1 MEDFCKYFAEE
12 KPRYTLEEIAVK
24 REKVIEN
31 VEKNVGKRIT
41 VDNIRTVMTPE
52 IMMKMVDKIDEEFFE
67 NKLQRAFSASNC
79 VLSACIENKCTSVA
93 GRCQFQNRVDPD
105 GNKCSRIVIK
115 MMSKV
120 FINSFKNTDI
130 KQRAVDNVKCSNILE
145 CFVITFCH
153 ELVHAIVFCKCNDMG
168 YTNSGAGDWNGVT
181 RPGNGHSKTFMSI
194 LFNVFG
200 HTKFTHDLK
209 SGMIVREAD
218 EREYK
223 LDELAVGDKVIVKVR
238 IKGEDKHA
246 KFLSVITEIKRQRKV
261 TNNIF
266 VKVLDGDR
274 KGNIYIVRANHIVKK
289 IGASGGDDGEKS
301 GEGAKSPATTS
312 AKKSPPKTQKK
323 QTPPKPRTVKKPATK
338 IEDTLL
344 KNLRVGDKVIMNA
357 RLPGQQKGE
366 RSTMLAEIIELN
378 RRKKTK
384 QIRVKVLEDG
394 QFKNSVFS
402 LNPEM
407 IVTQRD
413 NSLLPA
419 SPKSGRDMAIT
430 YVSFS
435 GLPLTRKPTDF
446 DKDMAT
452 IDVKKLSPSFKQK
465 IANLPR
471 YNWPKDKGPY
481 DHFPEGFKIP
491 LSVRVS
497 GGLGGEYYF
506 LAMLYNGDIVLGE
519 TSGFDYM
526 RYGIK
531 LVGSNVRK
539 LLHTAEHHYDYKEI
553 WPEKKTPVTTL
564 PTKEPLSNTGC
575 TSRNPA
581 PPCKDGMEVRE
592 RPNGAKCC
600 YIAKT
605 VKSGKT
611 PKKGDKTQKNKKGD
625 VAAAAPKCTK
635 QNPAPPCA
643 TGMFERERP
652 NGAKCCYK
660 TKK

>member
-12 KPRYTLEEIAVK
+12 KPRYTLEEIASK
-24 REKVIEN
+24 REKVIEM
-31 VEKNVGKRIT
+31 VEGEVGKRIT

-79 VLSACIENKCTSVA
+79 VLSACIENQCTSVA
-93 GRCQFQNRVDPD
+93 GRCQFQNRVDAD
-105 GNKCSRIVIK
+105 GNRCNRIVIK

-120 FINSFKNTDI
+120 FINSFKNTEI
-130 KQRAVDNVKCSNILE
+130 KQRTVDNVKCSNVLE

-153 ELVHAIVFCKCNDMG
+153 ELVHAIVFCKCNGLG
-168 YTNSGAGDWNGVT
+168 YTNSGVGDWSGVT

-209 SGMIVREAD
+209 RGMIVREAD

-223 LDELAVGDKVIVKVR
+223 LDELAVGDKVIVNVR
-238 IKGEDKHA
+238 IKGTEKSI
-246 KFLSVITEIKRQRKV
+246 KFLGLITEIKRQRKV
-261 TNNIF
+261 KNNIF

-274 KGNIYIVRANHIVKK
+274 KGDIYIVRANHIVKK
-289 IGASGGDDGEKS
+289 IGDGDGDGD
-301 GEGAKSPATTS
+301 GDGVPAPAVPAP
-312 AKKSPPKTQKK
+312 AKKTPAPVKK
-323 QTPPKPRTVKKPATK
+323 TVKKPRASK

-366 RSTMLAEIIELN
+366 RATMLAEIIELN

-394 QFKNSVFS
+394 QFKNAVFS
-402 LNPEM
+402 LNPQM

-413 NSLLPA
+413 NPLLPA
-419 SPKSGRDMAIT
+419 SLNLEGEMAVT
-430 YVSFS
+430 YDSFS
-435 GLPLTRKPTDF
+435 SLPLTRKPADF

-452 IDVKKLSPSFKQK
+452 IDINKMSKRLIQK

-471 YNWPKDKGPY
+471 YRWPEDKSPFDNFPKDT
-481 DHFPEGFKIP
+481 EIP
-491 LSVRVS
+491 LTEPW
-497 GGLGGEYYF
+497 EYFRHF
-506 LAMLYNGDIVLGE
+506 LAILPNGDIVLGE

-539 LLHTAEHHYDYKEI
+539 LLHTDEAHHHYKEL
-553 WPEKKTPVTTL
+553 WPEKKTPVTTK
-564 PTKEPLSNTGC
+564 PT
-575 TSRNPA
+575 
-581 PPCKDGMEVRE
+581 
-592 RPNGAKCC
+592 
-600 YIAKT
+600 
-605 VKSGKT
+605 
-611 PKKGDKTQKNKKGD
+611 
-625 VAAAAPKCTK
+625 
-635 QNPAPPCA
+635 
-643 TGMFERERP
+643 
-652 NGAKCCYK
+652 
-660 TKK
+660 

>member
-12 KPRYTLEEIAVK
+12 KPRYTLEEIATK
-24 REKVIEN
+24 REKVIEM
-31 VEKNVGKRIT
+31 VEGEVGKRIT
-41 VDNIRTVMTPE
+41 VDNIRTIMTPE

-79 VLSACIENKCTSVA
+79 VLSACIENKCVKVA
-93 GRCQFQNRVDPD
+93 GRCHFQNRVDAD
-105 GNKCSRIVIK
+105 GNRCNRIVIK

-120 FINSFKNTDI
+120 FINSFKNTNI
-130 KQRAVDNVKCSNILE
+130 KQRAVDNVKCSNVLE

-153 ELVHAIVFCKCNDMG
+153 ELVHAIVFCKCNGLG
-168 YTNSGAGDWNGVT
+168 YTNTGPGDWDGIT

-200 HTKFTHDLK
+200 HTKFTHDLN

-223 LDELAVGDKVIVKVR
+223 LDELAVGDKVIVNVR
-238 IKGEDKHA
+238 IKGQEKSI
-246 KFLSVITEIKRQRKV
+246 KFLGLITEIKRQRKV

-274 KGNIYIVRANHIVKK
+274 KGKIYIVRANHIVKK
-289 IGASGGDDGEKS
+289 IGASGHGVGV
-301 GEGAKSPATTS
+301 PAVP
-312 AKKSPPKTQKK
+312 AVPVPAVPAPAPVKKTLK
-323 QTPPKPRTVKKPATK
+323 KPRASK

-394 QFKNSVFS
+394 QFKNATFS

-413 NSLLPA
+413 NPLLPA
-419 SPKSGRDMAIT
+419 SPKSGREMAVT
-430 YVSFS
+430 YDSFGS
-435 GLPLTRKPTDF
+435 LPLTRKPANF

-452 IDVKKLSPSFKQK
+452 IDINKMSKRLIQK
-465 IANLPR
+465 IAHLPR
-471 YNWPKDKGPY
+471 YRWPEDKSPLDNFPKDT
-481 DHFPEGFKIP
+481 DIP
-491 LSVRVS
+491 LS
-497 GGLGGEYYF
+497 GPGEYFRHF
-506 LAMLYNGDIVLGE
+506 LVILPNGDLVLGE

-539 LLHTAEHHYDYKEI
+539 LLHTAEHHHDYKEL
-553 WPEKKTPVTTL
+553 WPEKKTTVTTQS
-564 PTKEPLSNTGC
+564 TKESSSKTGC

-581 PPCKDGMEVRE
+581 PPCREGMEVRE

-600 YIAKT
+600 YVAKKET

-611 PKKGDKTQKNKKGD
+611 QKKGNKTQKNKKVD
-625 VAAAAPKCTK
+625 VAAPKCTK
-635 QNPAPPCA
+635 QNPPPPCA
-643 TGMFERERP
+643 PGMFERERP
-652 NGAKCCYK
+652 NGARCCYK

>member
-1 MEDFCKYFAEE
+1 MEAFCKYFAEE
-12 KPRYTLEEIAVK
+12 KPRNTLEEIAKK
-24 REKVIEN
+24 REKVIEM
-31 VEKNVGKRIT
+31 VEKDVGKRVT

-79 VLSACIENKCTSVA
+79 VLSCCIENKCTSVA
-93 GRCQFQNRVDPD
+93 GRCQFRNMVGAD
-105 GNKCSRIVIK
+105 GNRCNRIVIK

-145 CFVITFCH
+145 CFVMTFSH
-153 ELVHAIVFCKCNDMG
+153 ELVHAIVFCKCNEMG
-168 YTNSGAGDWNGVT
+168 YTNSGAGDWSGVT

-246 KFLSVITEIKRQRKV
+246 KFLSVITEINRRRKV

-289 IGASGGDDGEKS
+289 IGASGDDDGQEPR
-301 GEGAKSPATTS
+301 EGAKSPATTS

-323 QTPPKPRTVKKPATK
+323 KTPPKSKTVKKQRTTK

-344 KNLRVGDKVIMNA
+344 KNLRIGDKVIMNA
-357 RLPGQQKGE
+357 RLPGQLKGE

-378 RRKKTK
+378 RRKKIK

-394 QFKNSVFS
+394 QFKNSLFS

-407 IVTQRD
+407 IVAQRD
-413 NSLLPA
+413 NPLLPA
-419 SPKSGRDMAIT
+419 SPNSGREMAVT

-435 GLPLTRKPTDF
+435 GLPLTRKPNDF
-446 DKDMAT
+446 DKDMAS
-452 IDVKKLSPSFKQK
+452 IDVNKMSQSLKQK

-471 YNWPKDKGPY
+471 YNWPKDKYPN
-481 DHFPEGFKIP
+481 DFFPEGFKIKP
-491 LSVRVS
+491 IYE
-497 GGLGGEYYF
+497 GYYF
-506 LAMLYNGDIVLGE
+506 LALLDNGDLVLGD
-519 TSGFDYM
+519 TAGGDYM
-526 RYGIK
+526 RYG
-531 LVGSNVRK
+531 VR
-539 LLHTAEHHYDYKEI
+539 LDNWREVIRDNPSDFKEI
-553 WPEKKTPVTTL
+553 WSRGKTPKVQ
-564 PTKEPLSNTGC
+564 SNSGC

-581 PPCKDGMEVRE
+581 PPCEEGMEVRE

-600 YIAKT
+600 YKKTKAKAKVKEQATPRVSAKKT
-605 VKSGKT
+605 VKVTSKT
-611 PKKGDKTQKNKKGD
+611 AGCNKR
-625 VAAAAPKCTK
+625 
-635 QNPAPPCA
+635 NPDPPCGP
-643 TGMFERERP
+643 GMVERARP
-652 NGAKCCYK
+652 NGAICCYK
-660 TKK
+660 K

>member
-1 MEDFCKYFAEE
+1 MEDFCKYFAQE
-12 KPRYTLEEIAVK
+12 KPRYTLEEIAAK
-24 REKVIEN
+24 REKVIEM
-31 VEKNVGKRIT
+31 VEGEVGKRIT
-41 VDNIRTVMTPE
+41 VDNIRTVMTPQ

-67 NKLQRAFSASNC
+67 NKLQRAFSESNC

-93 GRCQFQNRVDPD
+93 GRCHFQNRVDAD
-105 GNKCSRIVIK
+105 GNRCNRIVIK

-120 FINSFKNTDI
+120 FINSFKNTNI
-130 KQRAVDNVKCSNILE
+130 KQRAVDNVKCSNVLE

-153 ELVHAIVFCKCNDMG
+153 ELVHAIVFCKCNGLG
-168 YTNSGAGDWNGVT
+168 YTNSGVGDWSGVT

-209 SGMIVREAD
+209 RGMVVREAD

-223 LDELAVGDKVIVKVR
+223 LDELAVGDKVIVNVH
-238 IKGEDKHA
+238 IKGQEKTI
-246 KFLSVITEIKRQRKV
+246 KFLGLITEIKRQRKV
-261 TNNIF
+261 KNNIF

-289 IGASGGDDGEKS
+289 IGDGDGDGEKS

-312 AKKSPPKTQKK
+312 VKKSPPKTQKK
-323 QTPPKPRTVKKPATK
+323 QTPPKPRTVKKQATK

-394 QFKNSVFS
+394 QFKNAVFS

-413 NSLLPA
+413 NPLLPA
-419 SPKSGRDMAIT
+419 SPKSGREMAVT
-430 YVSFS
+430 YDSFGS
-435 GLPLTRKPTDF
+435 LPLTRKPADF

-452 IDVKKLSPSFKQK
+452 IDINKMSKRLIQK

-471 YNWPKDKGPY
+471 FRWPEDKSPLA
-481 DHFPEGFKIP
+481 DFPKGIDIP
-491 LSVRVS
+491 LS
-497 GGLGGEYYF
+497 GPGEYFRHF
-506 LAMLYNGDIVLGE
+506 LAMLPNGDIVLGE

-539 LLHTAEHHYDYKEI
+539 LLHTDEAHHDYKEL
-553 WPEKKTPVTTL
+553 WPEKKRPVTTK
-564 PTKEPLSNTGC
+564 PTKDSSSKTGC

-581 PPCKDGMEVRE
+581 PPCKEGMEVRE

-600 YIAKT
+600 YVAKKET
-605 VKSGKT
+605 AKSGKT
-611 PKKGDKTQKNKKGD
+611 QKKGNKTQKNKKVD
-625 VAAAAPKCTK
+625 VAAPKCTK

-643 TGMFERERP
+643 PGMFERERP
-652 NGAKCCYK
+652 NGARCCYK